1 MTNILLADPD
11 VESRQ
16 YFKELFSANGI
27 NVVKECVK
35 GEEVV
40 DYLRDENPSMC
51 IISLKLGGLD
61 AFETINRVVTNHTRV
76 PVIIQSGHSESTFPR
91 RLLETGARAF
101 ISRESADQEVLNAV
115 SEVSQGRKYISTE
128 LAQNIAM
135 SLLPGSVPSPLDRLS
150 EREMQIIL
158 QLSHG
163 ETAREISTRLALSP
177 KTISTYKHRVREKLS
192 LNDTQEMFK
201 LVSEH
206 GLR

>member
-1 MTNILLADPD
+1 MIDILIADPD
-11 VESRQ
+11 DGSRE
-16 YFKELFSANGI
+16 YFRTLFADKEI
-27 NVVKECVK
+27 NVIKECTK
-35 GEEVV
+35 GEEVI
-40 DYLRDENPSMC
+40 DYLREGTASMC

-61 AFETINRVVTNHTRV
+61 AFETISRVITNYPRI
-76 PVIIQSGHSESTFPR
+76 PLIIQSGHGDGVFPR
-91 RLLETGARAF
+91 RLLETGARGF
-101 ISRESADQEVLNAV
+101 ISQESKDEEILKAI
-115 SEVSQGRKYISTE
+115 SELSEGRKYISTE

-135 SLLPGSVPSPLDRLS
+135 SLLPGSEPSPLDRLS

-163 ETAREISTRLALSP
+163 ESAREISTRLALSP

>member
-1 MTNILLADPD
+1 MIDILIADPD
-11 VESRQ
+11 EGSRD
-16 YFKELFSANGI
+16 YFRTLFDGKEI
-27 NVVKECVK
+27 NIIKECSK
-35 GEEVV
+35 GEEVI
-40 DYLRDENPSMC
+40 DFLRDGTASMC

-61 AFETINRVVTNHTRV
+61 AFETISRVITDYPRI
-76 PVIIQSGHSESTFPR
+76 PLIIQSGHSESTFPR
-91 RLLETGARAF
+91 RLLETGARGF
-101 ISRESADQEVLNAV
+101 ISQESKDEEILKAL
-115 SEVSQGRKYISTE
+115 SELSAGRKYISTE
-128 LAQNIAM
+128 LAQNIAL

-201 LVSEH
+201 LVGEH